1 MKLGNNE
8 MYLKTSTKGR
18 ENMIS
23 IPLIELHEIG
33 IAMDHFLESIPLKN
47 RVIFIR
53 RYWFC
58 DTYAEIASRYGMKER
73 KVKRIIQ
80 DTRKELCAY
89 LDKPWGSFG
98 INQVDYTFIREAE
111 ADCTL
116 REGSKY
122 IIGYSSMLN
131 NILEILFE
139 RFLSFP
145 KHA

>member
-18 ENMIS
+18 ENMVS

-58 DTYAEIASRYGMKER
+58 DTYAEIASRYGMSER
-73 KVKRIIQ
+73 KVERIMQ
-80 DTRKELCAY
+80 DTREEMCAY
-89 LDKPWGSFG
+89 LEKPWGTFG
-98 INQVDYTFIREAE
+98 ISQIAPAFVREAE

-131 NILEILFE
+131 YILEILFE

>member
-18 ENMIS
+18 ENMVS

-58 DTYAEIASRYGMKER
+58 DTYAEIASRYGMRER
-73 KVKRIIQ
+73 KVKRIVQ
-80 DTRKELCAY
+80 DTREAMCVCLEKS
-89 LDKPWGSFG
+89 WGTVG
-98 INQVDYTFIREAE
+98 ISQIAPKYVREAE
-111 ADCTL
+111 ADYEL
-116 REGSKY
+116 REGSKVG
-122 IIGYSSMLN
+122 IGYRSMLN
-131 NILEILFE
+131 DILEILIE

>member
-1 MKLGNNE
+1 MVS
-8 MYLKTSTKGR
+8 M
-18 ENMIS
+18 
-23 IPLIELHEIG
+23 PLIELQEFG
-33 IAMDHFLESIPLKN
+33 IAMDHFLESIPYKN

-73 KVKRIIQ
+73 KVKRITQ
-80 DTRKELCAY
+80 DIREEMCAY
-89 LDKPWGSFG
+89 LEKPWGTFG
-98 INQVDYTFIREAE
+98 ISQIAPTFVREAE

-116 REGSKY
+116 REGSKV
-122 IIGYSSMLN
+122 ILGFRSMLN
-131 NILEILFE
+131 DILEFLFE